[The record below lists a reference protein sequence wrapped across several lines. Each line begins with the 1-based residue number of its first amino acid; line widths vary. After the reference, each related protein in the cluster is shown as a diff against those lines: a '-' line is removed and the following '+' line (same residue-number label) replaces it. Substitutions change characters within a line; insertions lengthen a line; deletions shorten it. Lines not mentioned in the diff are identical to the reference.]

1 MGLMKSRAL
10 KKIGKFFLKAS
21 CGLLRDNG
29 MDAKLQSML
38 RAADLPDNIDDI
50 SDGDNPEHIPDL
62 PQDLDPN
69 YHERWIETNDGLNEY
84 LASFQTEPSHVE
96 LVSIKKNTLIG
107 CRLCLLRKVIFI
119 GR

>member
-1 MGLMKSRAL
+1 MQLTKSRAL

-21 CGLLRDNG
+21 CGILRDNG
-29 MDAKLQSML
+29 MDAKLQSMF

-50 SDGDNPEHIPDL
+50 SDGDNPEPIPDL

-84 LASFQTEPSHVE
+84 LRSFQSGPSQVD
-96 LVSIKKNTLIG
+96 LVSIKENTLIG
-107 CRLCLLRKVIFI
+107 CRLCLLR
-119 GR
+119 